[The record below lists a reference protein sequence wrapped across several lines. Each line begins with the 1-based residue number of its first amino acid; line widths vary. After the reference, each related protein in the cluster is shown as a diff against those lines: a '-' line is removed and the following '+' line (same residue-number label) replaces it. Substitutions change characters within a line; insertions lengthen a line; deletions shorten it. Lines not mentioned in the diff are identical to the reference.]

1 MEHYGIRGIALSW
14 FKSYLSNRKQYTYLN
29 GISSNV
35 KQINCGVPQGSVLG
49 PLLFLIYIN
58 DLPNISKKLT
68 FFLFADD
75 TNIFY
80 ESKSE
85 LHLEKTVN
93 KELKKLYTWLVVNR
107 LALNIDKTK
116 FIIFHPYNKPKKQN
130 INLRINKKPI
140 NRANNIKYLGI
151 ILDSTLSWIDH
162 IDKISNKM
170 KRALGLMYK
179 IRPYVFSKTLLTL
192 YYSLIYPHIIYGI
205 EVWGSCNN
213 SLLNRLITLQKRAV
227 RVITFKD
234 KRQTDYSFPAS
245 NPLFIKLKILK
256 VYCIFKMYISRFVF
270 KYLKKICMQHFWFA
284 TLGLQQ
290 QLIFTPTSQ
299 DLAQIITFISLV

>member
-1 MEHYGIRGIALSW
+1 
-14 FKSYLSNRKQYTYLN
+14 
-29 GISSNV
+29 
-35 KQINCGVPQGSVLG
+35 
-49 PLLFLIYIN
+49 
-58 DLPNISKKLT
+58 
-68 FFLFADD
+68 
-75 TNIFY
+75 
-80 ESKSE
+80 
-85 LHLEKTVN
+85 
-93 KELKKLYTWLVVNR
+93 
-107 LALNIDKTK
+107 
-116 FIIFHPYNKPKKQN
+116 
-130 INLRINKKPI
+130 
-140 NRANNIKYLGI
+140 
-151 ILDSTLSWIDH
+151 
-162 IDKISNKM
+162 
-170 KRALGLMYK
+170 MYK

-270 KYLKKICMQHFWFA
+270 KCLKKYACSNS
-284 TLGLQQ
+284 TLGLQKH
-290 QLIFTPTSQ
+290 LIFTPTSQ